1 MADSLSE
8 LTMHWSCVERRLL
21 ETTRV
26 DGVKAPHNG
35 TPRSHHNVLV
45 FVECDTTVEHVFS
58 LDLDVAVRREAVGCR
73 QHGYEE
79 NAHG

>member
-21 ETTRV
+21 DVVRT
-26 DGVKAPHNG
+26 DHNG

-45 FVECDTTVEHVFS
+45 FVERDTTVEHVFS